1 MTLDKSNW
9 FILTKI
15 EESEN
20 QTLEIYSNFWERSKS
35 GIYIWTV
42 EHIFP
47 QGINIP
53 MDWINMIADGDKEL
67 ASNYRDE
74 YVHTM
79 GNLTLSGYNQRLSN
93 LSFEVKRD
101 RKDKKDNYIGFKNG
115 LYLNR
120 ELATLDAWTIEHIKK
135 RTTFLVEKAKKLFEI
150 VR

>member
-1 MTLDKSNW
+1 MATR

-15 EESEN
+15 EEAEN
-20 QTLEIYSNFWERSKS
+20 QTLEIYSDFWERNKS

-53 MDWINMIADGDKEL
+53 VEWINMIANGDKNL
-67 ASNYRDE
+67 ANDYRDK
-74 YVHTM
+74 YVHKL

-93 LSFEVKRD
+93 LSFIIKRD
-101 RKDKKDNYIGFKNG
+101 RKDKKGNFIGYKNG

-120 ELATLDAWTIEHIKK
+120 QLSTIDFWKIEHIEK
-135 RTTFLVEKAKKLFEI
+135 RTLFLVEKAKKLFKI
-150 VR
+150 TS